1 MRRPALRAAD
11 DCWARVRRSELR
23 DTAFAVSLQDGA
35 SLELSRV
42 AVLNCSRQP
51 LQALDGCELGAITLT
66 ECRVACLRGRAG
78 LWAGDVRPG
87 AFSIQSGNNEF
98 VEDDDDNLVAKM
110 MRGEAVDTE
119 AWDRAE
125 EEMDA
130 EHKKNL
136 EARLASMDVNQHLD
150 RQPPDCPPGR
160 RILFADDAYAAPA

>member
-1 MRRPALRAAD
+1 LRRSALRAAD
-11 DCWARVRRSELR
+11 DSLARVRGSQLR

-35 SLELSRV
+35 SLDLARV
-42 AVLNCSRQP
+42 EILNCSRQP
-51 LQALDGCELGAITLT
+51 LQAVDGCELGAITLT

-98 VEDDDDNLVAKM
+98 VEDDDNLVAKM
-110 MRGEAVDTE
+110 LRGEAVDME

-136 EARLASMDVNQHLD
+136 EARLASMDVNQHMD
-150 RQPPDCPPGR
+150 HQPPDCPPGR
-160 RILFADDAYAAPA
+160 RILFADDTYAAPV